1 MPRSAR
7 AMKSLEVTV
16 TIDHKGQLSIDSL
29 VDIPIGAYTAV
40 LVLEDQPIPP
50 AQRSIE
56 YAQAIFSQYIPPSR
70 KLSEELILDRREE
83 ARNE

>member
-29 VDIPIGAYTAV
+29 VDIPIGAYKAV
-40 LVLEDQPIPP
+40 LVLEDQPIPG
-50 AQRSIE
+50 RILSLGGKNDD
-56 YAQAIFSQYIPPSR
+56 PP
-70 KLSEELILDRREE
+70 
-83 ARNE
+83 